1 MKVPLHNIGDEPE
14 TEIEEGEEKPIEKK
28 KLETPIP
35 LGEFTF
41 KRLSFVVENTS
52 LNQAVEVKLGSFEV
66 LHDNAY
72 TNTLSLYSYLFY

>member
-14 TEIEEGEEKPIEKK
+14 AEKEEGEEKAIEKK
-28 KLETPIP
+28 KPETPIP

-52 LNQAVEVKLGSFEV
+52 INQAVEVKLGSFEV
-66 LHDNAY
+66 FDNV
-72 TNTLSLYSYLFY
+72 YLNIL